1 MNDFSHP
8 ITQSVSK
15 STSNPSL
22 QYEPLRTNLTR
33 IAAGTAVT
41 AFVLSLA
48 ACGGGGS
55 GDSSTVAAA
64 ATTPSGQTNAAN
76 STTPVVDAGG
86 EALTCGAPSTPAAAG
101 SGNGLVEADTPGS
114 DGSRMFARGKPF
126 NIALTTR
133 AASDDTVTWQVTDD
147 WNVVRASGSI
157 PVKSGAQTV
166 TLSCSST
173 LAGYFAISATLAKEG
188 GQLPSQGTRPKGIAT
203 FGVLPDVS
211 SILPPVT
218 FAHED
223 QHRFGGQGANYL
235 VAGQTCCS
243 GDGYRPLYNDLG
255 LSWVNDNRNWYS
267 EEPNGPN
274 TFVPGTNT
282 LAPFFKKGDIMRLI
296 QLDGIPAWAS
306 PTGAQTEG
314 YAPVNETAFQDYA
327 SRVGADSAAI
337 RAAFF
342 PSQSSNYYQITWEPD
357 GGGSTQWKDS
367 DANLVAMYRAAYT
380 GLHSTD
386 PNAVVMGVTD
396 AELRT
401 NAEWLTRLAP
411 LGIAQYLDGLS
422 IHGYYDAGTSPSHPP
437 ERHATDA
444 NPADAA
450 NAMPASMRE
459 LRSAM
464 AKYLKPGAKLFST
477 ETGISYDTGATY
489 GPDYPSQNV
498 LFAHGAVV
506 ARAQLILLGE
516 GADMSYVFYSS
527 DSSADT
533 PGYGIF
539 FDLSNPQGSFGSSNI
554 SPKPAA
560 MEVAAMTRIIDG
572 TTTMGYL
579 NDVPTGVYGYA
590 FQRLNGGKV
599 VTALW
604 THNNAA
610 WNTSAGFSET
620 YNVPY
625 SLKVDNDGTSGNVT
639 VLDAM
644 GNAATMPYS
653 NGHITLKLTE
663 SPIYV
668 VSTNA
673 SAMKS
678 HVTAP
683 AGYVTQ

>member
-1 MNDFSHP
+1 MNDFYLN
-8 ITQSVSK
+8 TQS
-15 STSNPSL
+15 TSRISNR
-22 QYEPLRTNLTR
+22 PLTNRPIPARL
-33 IAAGTAVT
+33 AALA
-41 AFVLSLA
+41 AFTFTLA
-48 ACGGGGS
+48 ACGGGGRGS
-55 GDSSTVAAA
+55 GPTAAA
-64 ATTPSGQTNAAN
+64 AAASPSGQASAVN
-76 STTPVVDAGG
+76 SPTAIVAAGG
-86 EALTCGAPSTPAAAG
+86 QALSCGSPSAASAAG
-101 SGNGLVEADTPGS
+101 SGGNLIEADTPGS
-114 DGSRMFARGKPF
+114 DGSRMFALGKPF
-126 NIALTTR
+126 TIALTTR
-133 AASDDTVTWQVTDD
+133 AASDDTLTWKVTDD

-173 LAGYFAISATLAKEG
+173 LAGYFSVSATLAKEG
-188 GQLPSQGTRPKGIAT
+188 GQLPSQGTRPTGIAT

-211 SILPPVT
+211 ATLPAVS
-218 FAHED
+218 FARED

-243 GDGYRPLYNDLG
+243 GDGYRPLYTDLG
-255 LSWVNDNRNWYS
+255 LSWVNDNRNWYA

-274 TFVPGTNT
+274 TFVPSTNT
-282 LAPFFKKGDIMRLI
+282 LAPFFRKGDIMRLI
-296 QLDGIPAWAS
+296 QLDGIPGWAS

-314 YAPVNETAFQDYA
+314 YAPVNEAAFQDYT

-342 PSQSSNYYQITWEPD
+342 PNQSANYYQITWEPD
-357 GGGSTQWKDS
+357 GGGSTQWHDS

-386 PNAVVMGVTD
+386 PHAVVMGVTD
-396 AELRT
+396 ALLRT
-401 NAEWLTRLAP
+401 NTQWLARLAP

-422 IHGYYDAGTSPSHPP
+422 VHGYYDAGTSPSHPP
-437 ERHATDA
+437 ERLATDPD
-444 NPADAA
+444 PATAA
-450 NAMPASMRE
+450 NALPASMRE
-459 LRSAM
+459 LRAAM

-477 ETGISYDTGATY
+477 ETGISYDTGASY
-489 GPDYPSQNV
+489 GPNYPSQNV

-506 ARAQLILLGE
+506 ARSQLILLGE

-539 FDLSNPQGSFGSSNI
+539 FDLSNAQGSFGSSNI

-560 MEVAAMTRIIDG
+560 MEVAAMTRLIDG

-590 FQRLNGGKV
+590 FQRLNGGKI

-610 WNTSAGFSET
+610 WNTSSGFSET
-620 YNVPY
+620 YSVPY
-625 SLKVDNDGTSGNVT
+625 SLKVDDDGTSGNVT

-644 GNAATMPYS
+644 GNAATMPYT
-653 NGHITLKLTE
+653 NGHIALTLSE

>member
-1 MNDFSHP
+1 
-8 ITQSVSK
+8 
-15 STSNPSL
+15 
-22 QYEPLRTNLTR
+22 
-33 IAAGTAVT
+33 
-41 AFVLSLA
+41 
-48 ACGGGGS
+48 
-55 GDSSTVAAA
+55 
-64 ATTPSGQTNAAN
+64 
-76 STTPVVDAGG
+76 
-86 EALTCGAPSTPAAAG
+86 
-101 SGNGLVEADTPGS
+101 
-114 DGSRMFARGKPF
+114 
-126 NIALTTR
+126 
-133 AASDDTVTWQVTDD
+133 
-147 WNVVRASGSI
+147 
-157 PVKSGAQTV
+157 VKSGAQTV

-173 LAGYFAISATLAKEG
+173 LAGYFAVSATLAKEG
-188 GQLPSQGTRPKGIAT
+188 GQLPSHGTRPTGIAT

-211 SILPPVT
+211 ATLPAVT
-218 FAHED
+218 FARED

-243 GDGYRPLYNDLG
+243 GDGYRPLYTDLG
-255 LSWVNDNRNWYS
+255 LSWVNDNRNWYA

-282 LAPFFKKGDIMRLI
+282 LAPFFRNGDIMRLI
-296 QLDGIPAWAS
+296 QLDGIPGWAS

-314 YAPVNETAFQDYA
+314 YAPVNEAAFQDYA

-342 PSQSSNYYQITWEPD
+342 PNQSANYYQITWEPD
-357 GGGSTQWKDS
+357 GGGSTQWHDS

-386 PNAVVMGVTD
+386 PHAVVMGVTD
-396 AELRT
+396 ALLRT
-401 NAEWLTRLAP
+401 NTQWLARLAP

-422 IHGYYDAGTSPSHPP
+422 VHGYYDAGTSPSHPP
-437 ERHATDA
+437 ERLATDPD
-444 NPADAA
+444 PATAA
-450 NAMPASMRE
+450 NALPASMRE
-459 LRSAM
+459 LRAAM
-464 AKYLKPGAKLFST
+464 TKYLKPGAKLFST
-477 ETGISYDTGATY
+477 ETGISYDTGASY
-489 GPDYPSQNV
+489 GPNYPSQNV

-506 ARAQLILLGE
+506 ARTQLILLGE

-527 DSSADT
+527 DTSADT

-539 FDLSNPQGSFGSSNI
+539 FDLSNAQGSFGSNNI

-560 MEVAAMTRIIDG
+560 MAVAAMTRLIDG

-590 FQRLNGGKV
+590 FQRLNGGKI

-610 WNTSAGFSET
+610 WNTSSGFSET
-620 YNVPY
+620 YSVPY
-625 SLKVDNDGTSGNVT
+625 SLKVDDDGTSGNVT

-644 GNAATMPYS
+644 GNAATMPYT
-653 NGHITLKLTE
+653 NGHIALTLSE